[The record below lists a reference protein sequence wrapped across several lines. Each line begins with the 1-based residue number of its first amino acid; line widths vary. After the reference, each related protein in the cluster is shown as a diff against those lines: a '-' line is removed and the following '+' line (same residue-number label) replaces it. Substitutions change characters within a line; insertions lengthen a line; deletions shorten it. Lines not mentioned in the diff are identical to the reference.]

1 MACSKKSLSTN
12 REKGTSLLPVN
23 VEAAK
28 VAVPR
33 KTDTIAAIA
42 TPPGIGGIGIIRIS
56 GPDALSILRRI
67 FRPHRSNLKTYRSH
81 RLYYGSAVNRDQE
94 ILDEILAVYMRAPAT
109 YTREDVVEL
118 HSHGSRLVLQSI
130 LAEVF
135 SAGAR
140 PAEPG
145 EFTKRAFLA
154 GRIDLTRAEAVIDLL
169 QAKTTG
175 GVRLAVGQL
184 QGNLEAALTP
194 VQDVLVRL
202 LAFVEVAIDFPD
214 DDVEIL
220 DRESLRHQ
228 LQGSVIAP
236 VEELLRLAGQ
246 GKVIRE
252 GVHVVIAGRPNVGK
266 SSLLN
271 GLLREERALV
281 TDIPGT
287 TRDTIEEMIAIHGVP
302 VHLVDTAGIHA
313 HEDLVEAL
321 GIERARRKL
330 HEADLVLFMI
340 DARAG
345 ITRQD
350 HELYQLVRERDH
362 LVVYNKIDLVD
373 EEHLHGLEKMFP
385 GAATVRLSALTGKG
399 LEELQ
404 EAIYAKVLHCGG
416 QELEE
421 QLPCAPNVRHKAI
434 LSAMLETCRRID
446 QALLAQIPAD
456 LLAVELQ
463 TALDDLMDITG
474 VTTPEDV
481 LEKIFSEFCIGK

>member
-1 MACSKKSLSTN
+1 
-12 REKGTSLLPVN
+12 
-23 VEAAK
+23 

-33 KTDTIAAIA
+33 KTDTIAAVA
-42 TPPGIGGIGIIRIS
+42 TPAGIGGIGIIRIS

-67 FRPHRSNLKTYRSH
+67 FRPHRINLKTYRSH
-81 RLYYGSAVNRDQE
+81 RLYYGSAVNRDQD

-118 HSHGSRLVLQSI
+118 HSHGSWLVLQSI

-135 SAGAR
+135 GAGAR

-184 QGNLEAALTP
+184 QGNLESALFP
-194 VQDVLVRL
+194 VRDVLIRL
-202 LAFVEVAIDFPD
+202 LAVVEVAIDFPD

-228 LQGSVIAP
+228 LQESVIAP
-236 VEELLRLAGQ
+236 VEELLHLAGQ

-252 GVHVVIAGRPNVGK
+252 GVHVVIVGRPNVGK

-281 TDIPGT
+281 TNIPGT

-321 GIERARRKL
+321 GIERARKKL
-330 HEADLVLFMI
+330 HEADLVLFMV
-340 DARAG
+340 DAQAG
-345 ITRQD
+345 ITEQD
-350 HELYQLVRERDH
+350 HELYRLVCERDH

-373 EEHLHGLEKMFP
+373 EEHLQGLEKMFP
-385 GAATVRLSALTGKG
+385 GAEFVRLSARTREG

-404 EAIYAKVLHCGG
+404 EAIYAKVVTCGR
-416 QELEE
+416 ELEE

-463 TALDDLMDITG
+463 TALDGLMDITG